1 MIQAMLNRLKSFA
14 VPPYSVGVSGSGYD
28 AVDQT
33 GKRRTVSP
41 LLKSEDAHLN
51 PSSRK
56 VLTAASRDL
65 NRNFALVAWAVRQHL
80 NYLTEF
86 EFQMRTGD
94 EAIDTQVEYLM
105 DVWSRPANCDAGGRH
120 PLCRIM
126 RLTEQRKIIDGD
138 VFLMKLATGQ
148 IQAIEGDR
156 VKDPDD
162 KNKGDGDWIHGVK
175 VNGAGRP
182 LAFAIHKRSNVN
194 GTTFEKSVPASSI
207 LHHAQFDRFDQVR
220 GVSPIAAAINSFKD
234 VYEGIDL
241 AMAKLKVEQLFAL
254 VFFRENTD
262 PIGETTGDDAT
273 GYDVEMGKG
282 PIKLDLDPGDKAEF
296 LKSDNPGGATQD
308 FLKLVIRI
316 ALSSLDLPYGF
327 FDTGDTNFFGGKAG
341 WMVYERALLS
351 KIRDMSNLLRQV
363 TIWKLQ
369 QWIIDGDI
377 TLPAGQ
383 TVGDISFEWV
393 HRGMPWWD
401 QSKEIDG
408 DLAAIGAGLS
418 DPYTVCKKRGMGEWE
433 ENVDR
438 IAKARAYASAAGVPI
453 TFDRAGNKPMPEADE
468 QQPVGKVVPNG

>member
-1 MIQAMLNRLKSFA
+1 MIQAIQKFANRIKTFA
-14 VPPYSVGVSGSGYD
+14 SGYD

-33 GKRRTVSP
+33 GKRRVVSP

-51 PSSRK
+51 PQSRK
-56 VLTAASRDL
+56 ILTAASRDL

-94 EAIDTQVEYLM
+94 KAIDKRVEYLM

-120 PLCRIM
+120 PFARM
-126 RLTEQRKIIDGD
+126 VRLVEQRKIVDGD
-138 VFLMKLATGQ
+138 VGLLKLSSGQ
-148 IQAIEGDR
+148 LQPIEADR
-156 VKDPDD
+156 IKNPDET
-162 KNKGDGDWIHGVK
+162 NQEQWVHGVK

-182 LAFAIHKRSNVN
+182 LAYAIHRRTIIN
-194 GTTFEKSVPASSI
+194 GTTFEKTVPASSF

-234 VYEGIDL
+234 VYEGVDL

-254 VFFRENTD
+254 VFSRDSTD
-262 PIGETTGDDAT
+262 TIGTTEGTDAT

-282 PIKLDLDPGDKAEF
+282 PIKLELDPGDKAEF

-308 FLKLVIRI
+308 FLKMVIRI

-327 FDTGDTNFFGGKAG
+327 FDSGDTNFFGGKAG
-341 WMVYERALLS
+341 WMVYERSLLA
-351 KIRDMSNLLRQV
+351 KIRDVSNLLRQV

-369 QWIIDGDI
+369 QWIIDGEI

-383 TVGDISFEWV
+383 TVGDILFEWV

-401 QSKEIDG
+401 QSTEIDG
-408 DLAAIGAGLS
+408 DLAAVGAALS
-418 DPYTVCKKRGMGEWE
+418 DPYTICKRRGMGEWE

-438 IAKARAYASAAGVPI
+438 IAKARAYAAAAGVPI
-453 TFDRAGNKPMPEADE
+453 TFDRAGNKPMPDAAEKR
-468 QQPVGKVVPNG
+468 PIGKAVPNG